1 MSSGGRQ
8 PGSAPG
14 ARELPFVH
22 SRSVVARGI
31 GGEVLIVPVRRGVGD
46 LTSIY
51 SLNGSGAALWE
62 ALAAEKTATE
72 LVGVLEQHYDL
83 AGRDPRADVER
94 FLHDL
99 SQLGLVQCAP
109 GPSPESPPRSQAE
122 GMG

>member
-1 MSSGGRQ
+1 MAQGS

-14 ARELPFVH
+14 TRVLTGRFIR

-62 ALAAEKTATE
+62 ALAAEKTAAE
-72 LVGVLEQHYDL
+72 LVGVLEQDYDL
-83 AGRDPRADVER
+83 AGCDARADVEH
-94 FLHDL
+94 FLSDM
-99 SQLGLVQCAP
+99 SQLGLVQSAEAP
-109 GPSPESPPRSQAE
+109 APASPPRPSAE
-122 GMG
+122 GTG